1 MDFDVRR
8 IARIEAAK
16 RDAPISDKNAT
27 NYFVNKKIN
36 EHRDRTL
43 SM

>member
-1 MDFDVRR
+1 MDFDVTR
-8 IARIEAAK
+8 ITRTEAAK

-27 NYFVNKKIN
+27 NYFVNNKIN
-36 EHRDRTL
+36 ELRDRTL